1 MGIGIIG
8 FFIGVTIIFIIIV
21 FYTISIYKKCPQGK
35 ILVTYNQIGKEKTYK
50 PITKGGIFV
59 FPIIQDYQYL
69 DLAPI
74 AFDINKNVLIWDNTK
89 LNVSVTVTVGISTEP
104 SIMENA
110 VERLLGLSQ
119 QDIQDM
125 AKDII
130 TGQVR
135 LIFAQTKFEKIRT
148 NIVNINSMIS
158 ENANH
163 EVNKIGLQ
171 LINFNITR
179 ISDENSRT
187 LI

>member
-1 MGIGIIG
+1 
-8 FFIGVTIIFIIIV
+8 
-21 FYTISIYKKCPQGK
+21 
-35 ILVTYNQIGKEKTYK
+35 
-50 PITKGGIFV
+50 
-59 FPIIQDYQYL
+59 
-69 DLAPI
+69 
-74 AFDINKNVLIWDNTK
+74 
-89 LNVSVTVTVGISTEP
+89 
-104 SIMENA
+104 MENA